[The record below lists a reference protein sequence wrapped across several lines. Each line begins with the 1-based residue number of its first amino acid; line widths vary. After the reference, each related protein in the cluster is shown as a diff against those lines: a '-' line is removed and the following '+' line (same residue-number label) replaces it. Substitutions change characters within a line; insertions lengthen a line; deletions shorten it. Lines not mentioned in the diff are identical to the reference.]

1 MIRGMTFFFLL
12 FSPIVQSMAWTIL
25 IALVRQKL
33 PENKHQYQDSE
44 QAIKNITNP
53 YIELITIIKIHFL
66 NILHLI
72 LWILKS
78 FVYGILVAIMLTFKI
93 GPYILHYYI
102 MSSKNIVLTKE
113 LARKL
118 LLQSKLTKNQSQSL
132 LDEGILYI

>member
-1 MIRGMTFFFLL
+1 MTFFFLL